1 MTEEDTKCL
10 VFEEYE
16 KFKLRILMPLKW
28 AEVGAL
34 SLSYAE
40 GTEMADIK

>member
-10 VFEEYE
+10 VFEEYA
-16 KFKLRILMPLKW
+16 KFKLRTLMPSKW
-28 AEVGAL
+28 AEVGVL
-34 SLSYAE
+34 SPSYTE